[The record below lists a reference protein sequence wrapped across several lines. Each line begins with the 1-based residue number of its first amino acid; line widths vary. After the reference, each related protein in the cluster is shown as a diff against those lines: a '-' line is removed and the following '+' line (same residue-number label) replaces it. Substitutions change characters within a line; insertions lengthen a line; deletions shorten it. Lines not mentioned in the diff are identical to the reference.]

1 MALKYECPKCG
12 RKFTEWGAERLGYK
26 CPNDQWC
33 KHEGDEPELIVAGS
47 QDESPSRKTSLKRS
61 FRPRPKAVKSLAE
74 EVEPASDEDEFDDDE
89 SDEGADDEAE
99 ETDESD
105 DSAEDADEETA
116 SPSGDVDEDSD
127 DEEDGDG
134 DGDTLD
140 EDALESDGPA
150 SEEGEAR
157 WD

>member
-12 RKFTEWGAERLGYK
+12 RKFTEWGAEKLGYK

-33 KHEGDEPELIVAGS
+33 KHEGEDPELIVAGS

-74 EVEPASDEDEFDDDE
+74 EVEPASDEDEFDDEED
-89 SDEGADDEAE
+89 DALEGD
-99 ETDESD
+99 
-105 DSAEDADEETA
+105 
-116 SPSGDVDEDSD
+116 DSD
-127 DEEDGDG
+127 DTEEGDDSDGEDEPAAAAGDEEDDSDDDSGDG
-134 DGDTLD
+134 DSETLD
-140 EDALESDGPA
+140 EDALESDG
-150 SEEGEAR
+150 SESGESEGR

>member
-12 RKFTEWGAERLGYK
+12 RKFTEWGAEKLGYK

-33 KHEGDEPELIVAGS
+33 KHEGEDPELIVAGS

-74 EVEPASDEDEFDDDE
+74 EVEPASDEDEFDDEED
-89 SDEGADDEAE
+89 DALEGD
-99 ETDESD
+99 
-105 DSAEDADEETA
+105 
-116 SPSGDVDEDSD
+116 DSD
-127 DEEDGDG
+127 DTEEGDDSDGEDEPAAAAGDEEDDSDDDSGDG
-134 DGDTLD
+134 DSETLD
-140 EDALESDGPA
+140 EDALESDGA
-150 SEEGEAR
+150 ESGESEGR